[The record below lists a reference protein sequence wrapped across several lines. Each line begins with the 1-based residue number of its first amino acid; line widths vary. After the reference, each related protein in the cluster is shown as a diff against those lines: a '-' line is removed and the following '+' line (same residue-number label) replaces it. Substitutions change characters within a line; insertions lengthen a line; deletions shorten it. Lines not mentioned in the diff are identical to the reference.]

1 MNSPALVPLRAI
13 PPKPRDILLSGQDL
27 SLSLGGRSVLEHIDI
42 SIAAGEIV
50 SLIGPNGAGKSTL
63 VKLLLGLVAAD
74 SGVIRRIAG
83 LRVGYVPQQLP
94 LEPVLPLSVARLMRL
109 TMRASRQEVL
119 AALSETGVAHLID
132 ASVHTL
138 SGGERQRVLLA
149 RALLRA
155 PDLLVLDEPCQG
167 VDFAGQAEFY
177 RLIGRIRDRRGCGIL
192 IVSHDLHLVVG
203 AADKVLCINRHVCC
217 DGTPEGVA
225 QDPEYTRLFGAQAA
239 DAFAVYTHGHD
250 HHHDPSGTVVPE
262 GDGRIS

>member
-1 MNSPALVPLRAI
+1 MNSPALAPLRAI
-13 PPKPRDILLSGQDL
+13 PTKPRDILLSGRDL
-27 SLSLGGRSVLEHIDI
+27 SVALGGRAVLEHIDI

-63 VKLLLGLVAAD
+63 VKLLLGLGAAD
-74 SGVIRRIAG
+74 SGVVRRAAG

-119 AALSETGVAHLID
+119 AALSETGVTHLID
-132 ASVHTL
+132 DSAHTL

-149 RALLRA
+149 RALLRS
-155 PDLLVLDEPCQG
+155 PDLLVLDEPSQG
-167 VDFAGQAEFY
+167 VDFAGQAELY

-225 QDPEYTRLFGAQAA
+225 QDPEYIRLFGAQAA

-250 HHHDPSGTVVPE
+250 HHHDASGTVVPD
-262 GDGRIS
+262 GDGCT